1 MWKIMHIEQEELTV
15 RKGISSIL
23 TVAVACSIG
32 FGTAFTGTSIAVAQ
46 DSAYDYGMDP
56 NQRYN
61 PIDDIK
67 DRPEGLSNLPYFGS
81 KLTSWGS
88 SDATASSGIVTSG
101 RPQYTDPRY
110 PNGKDNLPKA
120 TIDMNPEVLAR
131 LERFVGVDGDR
142 IRQINAYSPSMERT
156 IPLIWVVPEDNS
168 VPGPTV
174 YALGGGDGGQGGE
187 NWVTRTD
194 LDELTSE
201 NNINLIMPMLG
212 AYSFYADWAGE
223 SEDMG
228 GKQQWETFLM
238 HELPEPL
245 EAAIGAD
252 GQRSILGMS
261 MSGGSVLNMASH
273 DPNFYSSVGSF
284 SGCAETNSWMGR
296 RGIAATVFNGNVVPE
311 QIFGDVD
318 SDYSRYND
326 PLLNAEKL
334 GEQDNLYIF
343 AGSGVFSELDVIGE
357 NAPLDEDAFKNRVLV
372 GFEIEAMSNT
382 CTHNLKAATD
392 QKGIDTINY
401 DFRATGTHA
410 WDYWNEALH
419 RFYPLMMQGFGL
431 DGGPIPIYNPNGVSS
446 SESSSELSSDV
457 SLGTVVGSVTGST
470 GSGSSA
476 VREFIAGSSGSS
488 ESAGSFYG

>member
-1 MWKIMHIEQEELTV
+1 M
-15 RKGISSIL
+15 RKGISRVLS
-23 TVAVACSIG
+23 VAVASSIG
-32 FGTAFTGTSIAVAQ
+32 FGTVLTGTGIAAAQ
-46 DSAYDYGMDP
+46 DSAFDYGMDP
-56 NQRYN
+56 NMNYN

-88 SDATASSGIVTSG
+88 SDATASSGVVTSAL
-101 RPQYTDPRY
+101 PQYTDPRY
-110 PNGKDNLPKA
+110 PLGKDDLPKA
-120 TIDMNPEVLAR
+120 TIDMEPEVLAR

-142 IRQINAYSPSMERT
+142 IRQINAYSPSMGRT
-156 IPLIWVVPEDNS
+156 IPLVWVVPEDNT

-174 YALGGGDGGQGGE
+174 YALGGGDGGQGGQ

-194 LDELTSE
+194 LEELTSD

-212 AYSFYADWAGE
+212 SFSFYADWAGE
-223 SEDMG
+223 SESMG
-228 GKQQWETFLM
+228 GAQQWETFLM

-245 EAAIGAD
+245 EAAIGAN
-252 GQRSILGMS
+252 GQRSIVGMS
-261 MSGGSVLNMASH
+261 MSGGSVLNFATH

-296 RGIAATVFNGNVVPE
+296 RGIAATAYNGNVVPE
-311 QIFGDVD
+311 QIFGEVD

-326 PLLNAEKL
+326 PLLNAAKL
-334 GEQDNLYIF
+334 EEQDNLYIF
-343 AGSGVFSELDVIGE
+343 AGSGVFSELDVIGD
-357 NAPLDEDAFKNRVLV
+357 NAPIDEDAFKNRVLV

-392 QKGIDTINY
+392 QMGIDNINY
-401 DFRATGTHA
+401 DFRPTGTHA

-419 RFYPLMMQGFGL
+419 RFFPLMMQGFGL
-431 DGGPIPIYNPNGVSS
+431 DGGPIPVYNPNGISS

-457 SLGTVVGSVTGST
+457 SLGTVIGSV
-470 GSGSSA
+470 
-476 VREFIAGSSGSS
+476 AGSSGSS
-488 ESAGSFYG
+488 DGSSVREFLAGSSGSSQSTGSFYE

>member
-1 MWKIMHIEQEELTV
+1 M

-120 TIDMNPEVLAR
+120 TIDMNPEVLTR

>member
-1 MWKIMHIEQEELTV
+1 M
-15 RKGISSIL
+15 RKGNSKLLS
-23 TVAVACSIG
+23 VVVACSVG
-32 FGTAFTGTSIAVAQ
+32 LSAAFAGTGIA
-46 DSAYDYGMDP
+46 SAYDYGMDP
-56 NQRYN
+56 AQNYN
-61 PIDDIK
+61 PIDDITE
-67 DRPEGLSNLPYFGS
+67 RPVGLSKLPYFGS

-88 SDATASSGIVTSG
+88 SDGTASSGVITSG
-101 RPQYTDPRY
+101 LPQYTDPRY
-110 PNGKDNLPKA
+110 PDGKDLLPKA
-120 TIDMNPEVLAR
+120 TIDMDPEVLAR
-131 LERFVGVDGDR
+131 LERFIGVDGGR

-156 IPLIWVVPEDNS
+156 IPLVWIVPEDNS
-168 VPGPTV
+168 VPRPTL
-174 YALGGGDGGQGGE
+174 YALGGGDAGQGGD

-194 LDELTSE
+194 LDELMSE
-201 NNINLIMPMLG
+201 NNVNVILPMLG
-212 AYSFYADWAGE
+212 AYSFFADWVGE
-223 SEDMG
+223 SADLG

-252 GQRSILGMS
+252 GQRSIIGMS
-261 MSGGSVLNMASH
+261 MSGGSVLNFATH

-296 RGIAATVFNGNVVPE
+296 RGIAATAYNGNVVPE

-326 PLLNAEKL
+326 PLLNAAKL

-343 AGSGVFSELDVIGE
+343 SASGLFSEIDIIGD
-357 NAPLDEDAFKNRVLV
+357 NAPVGEDALKDRLTV
-372 GFEIEAMSNT
+372 GFQIEAMSNS

-392 QKGIDTINY
+392 QMGITSINY
-401 DFRATGTHA
+401 DFRETGTHA

-431 DGGPIPIYNPNGVSS
+431 DGGPIPVYNPSGVSS
-446 SESSSELSSDV
+446 SESSSEFSSDV
-457 SLGTVVGSVTGST
+457 SLGGVIGSVTGSVT
-470 GSGSSA
+470 GSAAGSSGIGSSD

-488 ESAGSFYG
+488 QSAGSYYE